1 MKLLLAALL
10 VLTLTGCG
18 HNMDGHVDPNHNPLG
33 GTTVTTITPS
43 SSQDDHMNAI
53 QAELKKMANA
63 NGFKDAFLYWTIND
77 AQTKDNMA
85 VYDITITI
93 EDLRKRFIFGLT
105 DGVIKMVK
113 EIEVEAEVNC
123 QHEADKYEGRD
134 QA

>member
-1 MKLLLAALL
+1 MRLLFATLL

-18 HNMDGHVDPNHNPLG
+18 HNMGGHMNHNPLG
-33 GTTVTTITPS
+33 GATVTTITPS

-53 QAELKKMANA
+53 QAELKRMANA
-63 NGFKDAFLYWTIND
+63 NGFKDASLYWIIND

-93 EDLRKRFIFGLT
+93 EELRKRFIFGLT
-105 DGVIKMVK
+105 DGVIEMVK
-113 EIEVEAEVNC
+113 EIEVEAEVDC
-123 QHEADKYEGRD
+123 QHESEQYEGRN